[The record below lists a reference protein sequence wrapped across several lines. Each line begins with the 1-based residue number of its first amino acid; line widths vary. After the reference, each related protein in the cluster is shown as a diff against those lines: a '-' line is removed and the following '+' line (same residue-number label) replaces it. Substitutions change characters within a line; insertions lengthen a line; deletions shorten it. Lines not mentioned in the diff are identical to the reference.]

1 MAVDHVD
8 GRIAMR
14 VPTLQALKKY
24 RVIFITLESLKFSND
39 NESTYPGYQKI
50 LSRAFGSF
58 REQPLTEES

>member
-1 MAVDHVD
+1 MAVD

-24 RVIFITLESLKFSND
+24 RVIFITLGSLKFSND

-50 LSRAFGSF
+50 LSRAFESF